1 MSVIYLDIATIP
13 DFELGARLYNLHE
26 LSEEDIARVMVTK
39 SRENDINRGVIGQHM
54 QRLLSIAVLMQ
65 DDNGIKTWSV
75 GAPELNEAELLKSL
89 QELADEHKP
98 AVVSW
103 DGNRSIFPL
112 LNYRYL
118 SHGLRKPLFSE
129 HTNLITELAATNDRC
144 AATQH
149 EVAALCGFSSQK
161 AMSADDVLNAYLEG
175 SLELIHNELELNVVK
190 IWLLNQRWQL
200 VCGKSEQASQDVEF
214 QRLKEALLQQDKTHL
229 TDFAGSLI

>member
-39 SRENDINRGVIGQHM
+39 SRENDINPGRVGRHM
-54 QRLLSIAVLMQ
+54 QRILSIAVLMQ
-65 DDNGIKTWSV
+65 DDNGIKTWLI
-75 GAPELNEAELLKSL
+75 GAPEVSEAEILKSL

-129 HTNLITELAATNDRC
+129 HTNLSTELAATNDRC
-144 AATQH
+144 VATQH
-149 EVAALCGFSSQK
+149 EVAVLCGFSSQK
-161 AMSADDVLNAYLEG
+161 AMSADEVLNAYLKE

-190 IWLLNQRWQL
+190 IWQMNQRWQL
-200 VCGKSEQASQDVEF
+200 VCGESDQASQDIEF

-229 TDFAGSLI
+229 VDFVESLI